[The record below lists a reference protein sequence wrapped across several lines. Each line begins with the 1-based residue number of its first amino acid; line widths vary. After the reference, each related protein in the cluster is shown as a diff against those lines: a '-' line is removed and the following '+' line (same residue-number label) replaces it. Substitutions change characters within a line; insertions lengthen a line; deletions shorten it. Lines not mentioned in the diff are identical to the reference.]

1 MVLALCQIL
10 TPNPTSGSKLFN
22 TMQINV
28 AQSKYVTRAKRLRYD
43 SVPDEEHPHPLESM
57 EFRAAL
63 LRAWDG
69 DAHFVCHEVPG
80 EQVQYAMTKGML
92 GLLRK
97 AGGEIL
103 INMLAVD
110 LDKIPDH
117 DHWTGP
123 EQLDEAIG
131 SLVESLTHQPLLVP
145 SVFYGTLGGFRMI
158 YLLSQPVPAD
168 EAEPL
173 YRGLHALLKPLMPQ
187 GLKVDEA
194 CSNWDRCFRMPD
206 VYREGKGRT
215 PDYLLQS
222 VAIDERQTLDPSMV
236 PKVGPKA
243 SSAPG
248 GVGEVLDIPMPL
260 LEALPKITKAV
271 KVRLKNR
278 ECEPFCF
285 GDANQ
290 KMKLVPQHGKRDTL
304 MIRLAGQIISLI
316 RNIPGTTPAT
326 VFALLHSWASCIPP
340 EEAQKPPLENL
351 WDKILRIWSQDEA
364 REAAA
369 IEKADDPAVAQGI
382 VELAREKWAGAA
394 GMPEDPQEA
403 EDWLRRISIL
413 SMGAKEF
420 FLLQPD
426 GFYSRMGVPRS
437 GIIPELKHLNIG
449 DSFIPMTKVQGK
461 AVVPRT
467 AEDLIN
473 EHSFNVERIVCISAA
488 KGCFLTKNRD
498 VILPT
503 CRLRTDLEPKWDQEV
518 DEWLRA
524 FWGDKFGEGCNW
536 MAYALD
542 IESGL
547 PICAA
552 AMIGPPGAGKKLLS
566 QGIAECFD
574 SYPYSMASSSAF
586 GQFAPELKEASFITV
601 DEGIPHTVRSGQKHP
616 SEIFRSLVAGDPTL
630 VDIKFKAKI
639 LIKNPMRIIF
649 TANNH
654 DIINVLCAGRD
665 MTEDDR
671 VALAQ
676 RLIFL
681 PVQKEAAELLR
692 AKGGRRY
699 TDRWIHG
706 DGSLGNST
714 HKIACHLLHIHKNFR
729 RKPPGARL
737 LVEGT
742 LDSEVMMRLR
752 TETGSSQVIVPV
764 LIRIIENKNIWTK
777 YHDRGQIFEEGGR
790 IYITTSCVFQELDDP
805 RETLNSITHA
815 LRSFSAGDPI
825 RRKFGKSATS
835 QRWRILDLNL
845 LLFQAEDLGYPHER
859 IAFHLSQQKT
869 GGQW

>member
-1 MVLALCQIL
+1 MI
-10 TPNPTSGSKLFN
+10 TF
-22 TMQINV
+22 TMQIHV
-28 AQSKYVTRAKRLRYD
+28 AQSKYVTRAKRLNYD
-43 SVPDEEHPHPLESM
+43 SVPEDQHPHPLESM
-57 EFRAAL
+57 EFRAGL

-69 DAHFVCHEVPG
+69 DAHFVCSEMKD
-80 EQVQYAMTKGML
+80 EEVQYALTKGML

-97 AGGEIL
+97 AGSDVL
-103 INMLAVD
+103 VTMLAVD
-110 LDKIPDH
+110 LDRIPDH
-117 DHWTGP
+117 DPWAGP
-123 EQLDEAIG
+123 EQLDEALG
-131 SLVESLTHQPLLVP
+131 SLAESLAHSPLLVP
-145 SVFYGTLGGFRMI
+145 TAFYGTLGGFRLI
-158 YLLSQPVPAD
+158 YLLSRPVPAD
-168 EAEPL
+168 EAEQI
-173 YRGLHALLKPLMPQ
+173 YRGLHSLLRPLMPK
-187 GLKVDEA
+187 GLKVDES
-194 CSNWDRCFRMPD
+194 CTNWDRCFRMPD

-236 PKVGPKA
+236 PRVGPKA

-248 GVGEVLDIPMPL
+248 SVAEVLDIPMPQPD
-260 LEALPKITKAV
+260 ALPKVPKGV
-271 KVRLKNR
+271 KNRLKNR

-285 GDANQ
+285 GDAQQ
-290 KMKLVPQHGKRDTL
+290 KMKLVPPHGQRDTI
-304 MIRLAGQIISLI
+304 MIRIVGQIVSLI
-316 RNIPGTTPAT
+316 RNIPETTPAT
-326 VFALLHSWASCIPP
+326 VFSLLHDWASCIPP
-340 EEAQKPPLENL
+340 EEAQTPPLENL
-351 WDKILRIWSQDEA
+351 WDKILRIWANDEA

-369 IEKADDPAVAQGI
+369 IEQTDDPAVAQGI

-394 GMPEDPQEA
+394 GMPTDPQEA

-413 SMGAKEF
+413 SMDGKHF
-420 FLLQPD
+420 YLLQPD

-449 DSFIPMTKVQGK
+449 DTFIPLTKVQGK
-461 AVVPRT
+461 AVVPKT

-473 EHSFNVERIVCISAA
+473 EHSFNVEQVVCISAA

-503 CRLRTDLEPKWDQEV
+503 CRLRTDLEPKFDQDV

-524 FWGDKFGEGCNW
+524 FWGARFGDGCNW
-536 MAYALD
+536 LAYALD

-574 SYPYSMASSSAF
+574 SYPYSMAGSNAF
-586 GQFAPELKEASFITV
+586 GQFAQELMKASFITV
-601 DEGIPHTVRSGQKHP
+601 DEGIPHSVKAGQKHP

-654 DIINVLCAGRD
+654 DIISVLCSGRD

-681 PVQKEAAELLR
+681 PVQKEAADLLKTR
-692 AKGGRRY
+692 GGRRY

-706 DGSLGNST
+706 DGSLDNST
-714 HKIACHLLHIHKNFR
+714 FKIARHLLHIHKHFH
-729 RKPPGARL
+729 RKPPGPRL

-764 LIRIIENKNIWTK
+764 LIRIIEHKSIWDK
-777 YHDRGQIFEEGGR
+777 YSTRGQVFEEAGK
-790 IYITTSCVFQELDDP
+790 IYVTTSCVFEELADS

-815 LRSFSAGDPI
+815 LQSFSMGEPV
-825 RRKFGKSATS
+825 RRKFGKASS
-835 QRWRILDLNL
+835 QQRWRVLDLKL

-859 IAFHLSQQKT
+859 IAFNLSQQKA
-869 GGQW
+869 GGV